1 MPDLSYMELN
11 LMQMLDVLR
20 AASLTRLAVSERD
33 QPYVVPLHY
42 QLEVTRGQVIIHL
55 TMPEGGRKAETLR
68 RNALVCLEFEL
79 PGCAWVDTVILEGR
93 AAVGLRE
100 SGRAA
105 DIRVAAAAMTGRR
118 YFVPPESPRL
128 AICPAGRYNRRHE
141 GGDPLCLSGLPVRRM
156 RPPSPR
162 FTATTPATP

>member
-11 LMQMLDVLR
+11 LMQILDVLR

-79 PGCAWVDTVILEGR
+79 PGCAWVDTVIMEGR

-100 SGRAA
+100 AGRAA

-118 YFVPPESPRL
+118 YFVPPE
-128 AICPAGRYNRRHE
+128 
-141 GGDPLCLSGLPVRRM
+141 
-156 RPPSPR
+156 
-162 FTATTPATP
+162 